1 MLKILKILKNKRK
14 YIEVT
19 DFNIVDLVMSK
30 RIKPYLVY
38 YDKKIIFRFLRTHK
52 IVLVLKNRIRYC
64 REIEV

>member
-1 MLKILKILKNKRK
+1 
-14 YIEVT
+14 
-19 DFNIVDLVMSK
+19 MSK

-64 REIEV
+64 REIED